1 MSSGD
6 ANVSRR
12 GVLGAGLGIGA
23 AGLLAGC
30 STGSSKDAARAT
42 AGAKSSTP
50 GASPTTSAR
59 TVKTIGDGSMSDT
72 GPQPKQP
79 KFSALKAGQKPPQ
92 FVVISWDGAGETKS
106 KLNSHF
112 QQVAAELGASMTL
125 FTTGIYLLPE
135 SKKSL
140 YRPPQHRVGAS
151 DIGYFP
157 DSAIHSTIEQTGK
170 AWLAGHE
177 IGTHFNGHFCG
188 PTGGSRWSVGDWK
201 SEIEQAV
208 SFFANWRTNT
218 GFTDLP
224 SLPFDYR
231 KELTGGRTPC
241 LEGFDNLRKAA
252 ADLGWR
258 YDTSNARYPMW
269 PLKVPGTKVW
279 DISMQTVPM
288 PGLRNGVLS
297 MDYNYMA
304 NQSTVTN
311 GPAAK
316 RPGWRQQMV
325 TSLIAGFDRSFNGNR
340 SPLVIGN
347 HFEHWNGGIYM
358 EAVEE
363 VMRTLAKRPDTKLV
377 SFRQLCDWMDAQT
390 PAVTKR
396 LQQLPG
402 APQGG
407 WDEYLQ
413 LT

>member
-1 MSSGD
+1 
-6 ANVSRR
+6 
-12 GVLGAGLGIGA
+12 
-23 AGLLAGC
+23 
-30 STGSSKDAARAT
+30 
-42 AGAKSSTP
+42 
-50 GASPTTSAR
+50 
-59 TVKTIGDGSMSDT
+59 MSDT

-79 KFSALKAGQKPPQ
+79 EFTALKAGQRPPQ

-112 QQVAAELGASMTL
+112 QQVAAELGASMTM
-125 FTTGIYLLPE
+125 FTTGIYFLPE

-140 YRPPQHRVGAS
+140 YSPPQHRVGAS

-188 PTGGSRWSVGDWK
+188 STGVGKWSVADWK
-201 SEIEQAV
+201 SEIEQAI

-224 SLPFDYR
+224 PLPFDYR

-241 LEGFDNLRKAA
+241 LEGFDNLREAA
-252 ADLGWR
+252 DDLGWR
-258 YDTSNARYPMW
+258 YDTSSGRYAMW
-269 PLKVPGTKVW
+269 PLKVRGTKVW
-279 DISMQTVPM
+279 DMSMQTVPF
-288 PGLRNGVLS
+288 PGLRSGVMS

-311 GPAAK
+311 GPLAK
-316 RPGWRQQMV
+316 RPGWRQEMV
-325 TSLIAGFDRSFNGNR
+325 NSLMAGFNRSLIGNR

-358 EAVEE
+358 EAVEQ
-363 VMRTLAKRPDTKLV
+363 VMRTVAKNPETKIV
-377 SFRQLCDWMDAQT
+377 SFRHLCDWIDAQT
-390 PAVTKR
+390 PAVTTR
-396 LQQLPG
+396 LQQLSG
-402 APQGG
+402 APPGG